1 MLEQVGKALLQSLQV
16 LLVQVSLGYAAVV
29 LEAADRGN
37 DDNRIG
43 TKACHTALD
52 IKELLRAEVSA
63 EACLSNCVIS
73 KLEGHLG
80 SGDRVAAMRDIRERT
95 AVHDRGNV
103 LQSLYQVGLKGILK
117 ECCHRALCV
126 QVACGYR
133 LLLADFAVCVAD
145 DDPGESLLEVVDI
158 ACKAKY
164 CHDLGCNRDII
175 AVFTRSSVD
184 SSAEAVD
191 DKAELTVI
199 HIHAS
204 LPCDLAGIDIKLIAL
219 VDVVVDHSC
228 QQVVGRADR
237 VEVTCEVQVDI
248 LHGNYLCITAAG
260 CAALDTEDRSEGGL
274 TKGYHDLFAQLLQS
288 VRKADGCCGLAFAG
302 RRGVHRC
309 HEDQLSVVSL
319 GVLEKFVVDLGL
331 VFAVLFQILVTDAR
345 FLCDL
350 CDREHLTFLRNFN
363 IALVAHSLIPFLFWC
378 VL

>member
-1 MLEQVGKALLQSLQV
+1 M
-16 LLVQVSLGYAAVV
+16 
-29 LEAADRGN
+29 
-37 DDNRIG
+37 
-43 TKACHTALD
+43 
-52 IKELLRAEVSA
+52 
-63 EACLSNCVIS
+63 
-73 KLEGHLG
+73 
-80 SGDRVAAMRDIRERT
+80 
-95 AVHDRGNV
+95 
-103 LQSLYQVGLKGILK
+103 
-117 ECCHRALCV
+117 
-126 QVACGYR
+126 
-133 LLLADFAVCVAD
+133 
-145 DDPGESLLEVVDI
+145 
-158 ACKAKY
+158 
-164 CHDLGCNRDII
+164 
-175 AVFTRSSVD
+175 
-184 SSAEAVD
+184 
-191 DKAELTVI
+191 
-199 HIHAS
+199 
-204 LPCDLAGIDIKLIAL
+204 
-219 VDVVVDHSC
+219 VVDHSC

-260 CAALDTEDRSEGGL
+260 CAALDTKDRSQGGL

-378 VL
+378 VLSSLSPIQRFNALNGKKKDSSGNLLDQLHYQLLPRRSTYSVSGSPVVTSTNPSVTRIRC